1 MEDNSGFRTQDH
13 LSTVLRFVF
22 FSAFLAIIYSECLT
36 VTVAADGM
44 ETRPVYTIRTGDQL
58 LITVV
63 GYEKELTALV
73 VVRPDG
79 MVTYPVVGDVKA
91 AGLTIAQLS
100 SAIREK
106 LSDLGYYKSPQVTV
120 QLRQPRQEIIYVSGD
135 VKDPGQKTFPK
146 TANVVEVLAAAGWFQ
161 ETADLANARI
171 MKKRKEAVPEIIPID
186 LEKLLKEEFM
196 EQGVF
201 SGELF
206 SDRFMLSD
214 GDVLVIPSGI
224 REERVNII
232 GQVNASGQYQVKSE
246 ISLVEALALAGG
258 ALEGTADLKHIRII
272 KADDSVVIV
281 DATQAWSEKNSS
293 VLPSHPDKDTPSPVY
308 RVMVQ
313 PGDSVFVPEKGKV
326 NILGS
331 VQNQGRFDVDGE
343 ISIIE
348 ALTLAGIDRNTNLKK
363 LRIVRSTGEQVAVDA
378 SKIWSQQVQEYDEK
392 LAPGDTLIVPRS
404 RTINWGAVSTVV
416 LTFSTLYAIFR

>member
-1 MEDNSGFRTQDH
+1 MGDNSGFRTQEY
-13 LSTVLRFVF
+13 LPTVLRLIF
-22 FSAFLAIIYSECLT
+22 FLAFLVIIHSGCVT
-36 VTVAADGM
+36 VTFAADEM
-44 ETRPVYTIRTGDQL
+44 ETRPAYTIRNGDQL

-100 SAIREK
+100 SIISEK
-106 LSDLGYYKSPQVTV
+106 LSDLGYYESPQVTV
-120 QLRQPRQEIIYVSGD
+120 QLRQPRQESIYVSGD
-135 VKDPGQKTFPK
+135 VKDPGQKTFPG
-146 TANVVEVLAAAGWFQ
+146 TANVIEVLAAAGWFE
-161 ETADLANARI
+161 ETADLGNARI
-171 MKKRKEAVPEIIPID
+171 IKKRKDAAPEIVPID
-186 LEKLLKEEFM
+186 LEKLLKREFM

-214 GDVLVIPSGI
+214 GDVLVVPSGM

-232 GQVNASGQYQVKSE
+232 GRVHASGQYQVKSE

-272 KADDSVVIV
+272 RADDSVVIA
-281 DATQAWSEKNSS
+281 DATHAWAEKSS
-293 VLPSHPDKDTPSPVY
+293 SRPDKDTPSSVY

-331 VQNQGRFDVDGE
+331 VQNQGQFDVDGE

-348 ALTLAGIDRNTNLKK
+348 ALTLAGIGRDTNLKK
-363 LRIVRSTGEQVAVDA
+363 LKIIRGTGEQIIVDA
-378 SKIWSQQVQEYDEK
+378 SKIWSQQVQEYDVK

-404 RTINWGAVSTVV
+404 MRINWGAVSSVV
-416 LTFSTLYAIFR
+416 LIFSTLYAISK

>member
-1 MEDNSGFRTQDH
+1 MGDNSGFRTQEY
-13 LSTVLRFVF
+13 LPTVLRLIF
-22 FSAFLAIIYSECLT
+22 FLAFLVIIHSGCVT
-36 VTVAADGM
+36 VTFAADEM
-44 ETRPVYTIRTGDQL
+44 ETRPAYTIRNGDQL

-100 SAIREK
+100 SIISEK
-106 LSDLGYYKSPQVTV
+106 LSDLGYYESPQVTV
-120 QLRQPRQEIIYVSGD
+120 QLRQPRQESIYVSGD
-135 VKDPGQKTFPK
+135 VKDPGQKTFPG
-146 TANVVEVLAAAGWFQ
+146 TANVIEVLAAAGWFR

-171 MKKRKEAVPEIIPID
+171 IKKRKDAAPEIVPVD
-186 LEKLLKEEFM
+186 LEKLLKREFM

-214 GDVLVIPSGI
+214 GDVLVVPSGI

-232 GQVNASGQYQVKSE
+232 GRVHASGQYQVKSE

-272 KADDSVVIV
+272 RADDSVVIA
-281 DATQAWSEKNSS
+281 DATRAWAEKSS
-293 VLPSHPDKDTPSPVY
+293 SRPDKDTPSSVY

-331 VQNQGRFDVDGE
+331 VQNQGQFDVDGE
-343 ISIIE
+343 TSIIE
-348 ALTLAGIDRNTNLKK
+348 VLTLAGIGRDTNLKNLK
-363 LRIVRSTGEQVAVDA
+363 IIRGTGEQVTVDA
-378 SKIWSQQVQEYDEK
+378 SKIWSQQVQEYDVK

-404 RTINWGAVSTVV
+404 MRINWGAVSSVV
-416 LTFSTLYAIFR
+416 LIFSTLYAIFR

>member
-1 MEDNSGFRTQDH
+1 MVDNSGFRTQEH
-13 LSTVLRFVF
+13 LFTVLRLVF
-22 FSAFLAIIYSECLT
+22 FSAFLAIIHSECLT
-36 VTVAADGM
+36 VNVAADGM
-44 ETRPVYTIRTGDQL
+44 ETRPLYTIRTGDQL

-73 VVRPDG
+73 VVRPDE

-100 SAIREK
+100 SAIGEK
-106 LSDLGYYKSPQVTV
+106 LSDLGYYESPQVTV
-120 QLRQPRQEIIYVSGD
+120 QLRQPRREIIYVSGD
-135 VKDPGQKTFPK
+135 VKDPGQKTFPRS
-146 TANVVEVLAAAGWFQ
+146 ANVIEALAAAGWFE

-171 MKKRKEAVPEIIPID
+171 IKKRKEAAPEIVPID
-186 LEKLLKEEFM
+186 LEKLLKKEFM
-196 EQGVF
+196 EQGVV

-214 GDVLVIPSGI
+214 GDVLVVPSGI

-232 GQVNASGQYQVKSE
+232 GRVYASGQYQVKSE

-258 ALEGTADLKHIRII
+258 AVEGTADLKHIRII
-272 KADDSVVIV
+272 RADDSVVIA
-281 DATQAWSEKNSS
+281 DATRAWAEKNSS
-293 VLPSHPDKDTPSPVY
+293 VSPSHPDKDTPSPVY

-313 PGDSVFVPEKGKV
+313 PGDSVLVPEKGKV

-331 VQNQGRFDVDGE
+331 VQNQGKFDVDGE

-348 ALTLAGIDRNTNLKK
+348 ALTLAGIDRDSNLKK
-363 LRIVRSTGEQVAVDA
+363 LRIVRSTGEQVTVDA
-378 SKIWSQQVQEYDEK
+378 SKIWSQQVQGYDER

-404 RTINWGAVSTVV
+404 MRINWGAVSPVV

>member
-1 MEDNSGFRTQDH
+1 LEDNSGFRTQEY
-13 LSTVLRFVF
+13 LSTVLRLVF
-22 FSAFLAIIYSECLT
+22 FSSLLAIIHSECLT

-100 SAIREK
+100 SAIGEK
-106 LSDLGYYKSPQVTV
+106 LSDLGYYESPQVTV

-135 VKDPGQKTFPK
+135 VKDPGQKTFPGS
-146 TANVVEVLAAAGWFQ
+146 ANVIEVLAAAGWFA

-171 MKKRKEAVPEIIPID
+171 IKKRKEAAPEIVPID
-186 LEKLLKEEFM
+186 LEKFMKKEFM
-196 EQGVF
+196 EQGVV

-214 GDVLVIPSGI
+214 GDVLVVPSGI

-232 GQVNASGQYQVKSE
+232 GRVHASGQYQVKSE

-272 KADDSVVIV
+272 RADDSVVIV
-281 DATQAWSEKNSS
+281 DATRAWSEKNSS
-293 VLPSHPDKDTPSPVY
+293 VLPSHPGKDTPGLAY

-331 VQNQGRFDVDGE
+331 VQNQGKFDVDGE

-348 ALTLAGIDRNTNLKK
+348 ALTLAGIDRDTNLKK
-363 LRIVRSTGEQVAVDA
+363 LRIVRSSGEQVTVDA
-378 SKIWSQQVQEYDEK
+378 SKIWSQQVQEYDER
-392 LAPGDTLIVPRS
+392 LTPGDTLIVPRS
-404 RTINWGAVSTVV
+404 MRVNWGAISTVV

>member
-1 MEDNSGFRTQDH
+1 MEDNSGFRAQEY
-13 LSTVLRFVF
+13 LSTALRLTL
-22 FSAFLAIIYSECLT
+22 FSAFLFTVHARCLT
-36 VTVAADGM
+36 VTFAADEM
-44 ETRPVYTIRTGDQL
+44 ETRPVYIIRAGDQL

-79 MVTYPVVGDVKA
+79 MITYPVVGDVKA

-100 SAIREK
+100 SAIGEK
-106 LSDLGYYKSPQVTV
+106 LSDLEYYKSPQVTV

-135 VKDPGQKTFPK
+135 VKDPGQKTFPG
-146 TANVVEVLAAAGWFQ
+146 TANVIEVLAAAGWFV

-171 MKKRKEAVPEIIPID
+171 MKKRKDAAPEIVPID
-186 LEKLLKEEFM
+186 LEKLLKKEFM
-196 EQGVF
+196 EQGVV
-201 SGELF
+201 SGELL

-214 GDVLVIPSGI
+214 GDVLVVPSGI

-232 GQVNASGQYQVKSE
+232 GQVHASGQYQVKSE

-258 ALEGTADLKHIRII
+258 ALKGTADLKHIRII
-272 KADDSVVIV
+272 KADDSVVIA
-281 DATQAWSEKNSS
+281 DATLAWTEKNSS
-293 VLPSHPDKDTPSPVY
+293 VLPSHPDKDTPNPVY
-308 RVMVQ
+308 RAMVQ

-348 ALTLAGIDRNTNLKK
+348 ALTLAGIDRDTNLKK
-363 LRIVRSTGEQVAVDA
+363 LRIVRSTGEQVTVDA
-378 SKIWSQQVQEYDEK
+378 SKIWSQQVQEYDQK
-392 LAPGDTLIVPRS
+392 LAPGDTLIVSRS
-404 RTINWGAVSTVV
+404 MRINWGAISTVV
-416 LTFSTLYAIFR
+416 LIFSTLYAIFR